1 MDLFVILGSFVP
13 LMVCLCWLFIFILNY
28 KKNDQPK
35 HILTV
40 FLAVCSVLYFCHGIY
55 FNLGLPDWMEAMW
68 AACSLSVFPLYCIY
82 ICSLTGNAMGRRQ
95 MMFVLLPGII
105 VALAK
110 LFFPG
115 DVSDTARKILFAVQV
130 IWACFYGYGKLQ
142 AFDKEL
148 ANVYAD
154 TEGRDMTAV
163 KHLLIFFVLT
173 SMLSTTVNIIGKH
186 YFALHS
192 WMMLIVMVPFAVLL
206 FMLSYIGFVRDFTIE
221 QYVEDKSGELS
232 EAEMESGVET
242 LDTINELAQRIDAL
256 MTDEQ
261 FYLQKNLK
269 IGDVAKRLSVC
280 RTYISNC
287 INKTNGCSFSDYVNF
302 QRIEYAKQQMKESP
316 EMKMIVIAEN
326 AGFSSEQSFYRN
338 FKKFTGMT
346 PTKWMEEEG

>member
-1 MDLFVILGSFVP
+1 MDLFITLGSFVP
-13 LMVCLCWLFIFILNY
+13 LMVCLCWLFIFILNH
-28 KKNDQPK
+28 KKNDPPK
-35 HILTV
+35 RILTV

-55 FNLGLPDWMEAMW
+55 FNLDLPNWMEAMW

-82 ICSLTGNAMGRRQ
+82 ICSLTGNTMGRRQ
-95 MMFVLLPGII
+95 MMFVLLPGIM

-110 LFFPG
+110 LIFPG
-115 DVSDTARKILFAVQV
+115 DVSDTARKMLFAVQV
-130 IWACFYGYGKLQ
+130 IWVCFYGFKKLQ

-154 TEGRDMTAV
+154 TEGRDTTAV
-163 KHLLIFFVLT
+163 KHLLVFFILT

-192 WMMLIVMVPFAVLL
+192 WMMLIVMIPFAVLL
-206 FMLSYIGFVRDFTIE
+206 FMLSYTGFVRNFSIE
-221 QYVEDKSGELS
+221 QYAEDKNDTMDET
-232 EAEMESGVET
+232 EMENSVET
-242 LDTINELAQRIDAL
+242 LDSLNELAQRIDAL
-256 MTDEQ
+256 MTNEQ

-269 IGDVAKRLSVC
+269 IGDVAKCLGVC

-302 QRIEYAKQQMKESP
+302 LRIEYAKQQLKESS
-316 EMKMIVIAEN
+316 EQKMIVIAEN

-346 PTKWMEEEG
+346 PTKWMEKK